1 MANSIYNYAISKNI
15 SVTPDF
21 CKKLAWGTMSGTDL
35 FAEALTPAQQTENNN
50 IYVYEQG
57 NILPQAKGI
66 PCN

>member
-1 MANSIYNYAISKNI
+1 
-15 SVTPDF
+15 
-21 CKKLAWGTMSGTDL
+21 MSGTDL

-50 IYVYEQG
+50 IYVYEQD